1 MDKRRRLSDKIIEA
15 HAQACDEGKL
25 DVADALLRALE
36 VDASAVGGRP
46 GADKRKSTEVL
57 EAAYQR
63 HDQAR
68 KAAKAR

>member
-1 MDKRRRLSDKIIEA
+1 MDQRRRLSDKIIEA

-25 DVADALLRALE
+25 DVADTLLRALE

-46 GADKRKSTEVL
+46 GADNRKSTEML

-63 HDQAR
+63 HDRA
-68 KAAKAR
+68 KHAAKTR